1 MNARLKKSFGF
12 YTGTVFEDRFM
23 VNHFNVELNLVT
35 VSGDNAEQNIAYER
49 MKYWIF
55 RVMDDSILIEND
67 SSKLQQYLDT
77 GARLL
82 VLPDEPVD
90 QIVGIMLYL
99 KLNAIMENRM
109 VVTDVEIWST
119 QGDSMSYIHSHGENV
134 GPGLAQ
140 NGWWLDPKPTWHAGR
155 PRGDGKIVSLD
166 RVPEWK
172 DFGLDWDQDKDDGK
186 ESVVFAN
193 FARDEDQ

>member
-35 VSGDNAEQNIAYER
+35 VSGDNAEQNTAYER

-134 GPGLAQ
+134 GTGLAQ
-140 NGWWLDPKPTWHAGR
+140 NGWWVDPKPTWHAGR

-166 RVPEWK
+166 RMAEWK
-172 DFGLDWDQDKDDGK
+172 DFGLDWNQDQDEAK